1 MDLQAFLRPE
11 VLPAREMEVILSER
25 FCDQDGNPVPFKLK
39 GISEDENS
47 RIRRSC
53 QRQNHNGTDAPVFD
67 RENYLRAFTAACVV
81 SPDLKNQSL
90 QQSWG
95 VMGAEALIGVMLT
108 AGEFSKLFAAA
119 REVCGFISGSEA
131 ETVKNTLKKDCGR
144 ETVN

>member
-11 VLPAREMEVILSER
+11 VLPAREMEVLLSER
-25 FCDQDGNPVPFKLK
+25 FRDSDGNPAPFHLK
-39 GISEDENS
+39 GISEEENS

-53 QRQNHNGTDAPVFD
+53 QRRNHDSAAPPDFD
-67 RENYLRAFTAACVV
+67 REQYLRAFTAACVV

-108 AGEFSKLFAAA
+108 AGEFAKLFAAA
-119 REVCGFISGSEA
+119 REVCGFISGQEA
-131 ETVKNTLKKDCGR
+131 EAVKNTLKKDCGR
-144 ETVN
+144 ETAN

>member
-11 VLPAREMEVILSER
+11 VLPAREMEVVLSDR
-25 FCDQDGNPVPFKLK
+25 FRDQDGNPVPFKLK
-39 GISEDENS
+39 GISEEENS

-53 QRQNHNGTDAPVFD
+53 QRPGHNGVDAPSFD
-67 RENYLRAFTAACVV
+67 REHFLRAFTAACVV

-95 VMGAEALIGVMLT
+95 VLGEEALLGVMLT
-108 AGEFSKLFAAA
+108 AGEFAKLFAAA
-119 REVCGFISGSEA
+119 REVCGFIAASDA